1 MRSLSRKG
9 KKALASRV
17 VVRVAG
23 AGALP
28 LRLRALLIPSVADTD
43 GRRVPARI
51 RMHDALHGPDLII
64 DATTTVTRKI
74 KDRCLV
80 QAASDV
86 LDFEPACSGL

>member
-1 MRSLSRKG
+1 
-9 KKALASRV
+9 
-17 VVRVAG
+17 
-23 AGALP
+23 
-28 LRLRALLIPSVADTD
+28 
-43 GRRVPARI
+43 
-51 RMHDALHGPDLII
+51 MHDALHGPDLII